1 MLRSGEEYLESIR
14 DGRRI
19 YIGDERVDDATEHPA
34 FEKIART
41 YAALYDMKA
50 DPKTRDLFA
59 YEEDG
64 ELYSM
69 YYLRPRS
76 KEDLARRTRCH
87 TAITEWS
94 YGLLGRSPDAVA
106 GNITGIAMKPEI
118 LDQEGGYRENLL
130 AIYEHCRKDDIFA
143 TYAIVPPQGARNPEF
158 YQSRGLDIPALRA
171 TAETEHGVVLNGMK
185 MLATAA
191 AVANEVI
198 VGNILPIAPDRFAES
213 ITCIIPF
220 NLPGLTLWSRPP
232 IADRAEHEFD
242 APLTY
247 RYDESDCMLVFKDV
261 EVPWEKVVVHN
272 NPALSRDI
280 YIQTPSHVMAN
291 HQSTVRFRAK
301 LRFLVGLASLITK
314 ATAAHEVPVVRE
326 TLARLA
332 AMEAGFSAMV
342 DAQLHAY
349 HEIDHGYVLFN
360 RRYMYAALHWA
371 MENHSVVLDIV
382 RELMGGGIFQFPASI
397 KVMRDAELRAQFE
410 TLWSTSEGGAV
421 ERMKLFK
428 LAWDLIGSELASR
441 TASYEKFFVGPA
453 FSVRNYNF
461 INAPWDE
468 LEGIALGLMESYDVP
483 PAFLREAA
491 D

>member
-1 MLRSGEEYLESIR
+1 MLRTGEQYLNAIR
-14 DGRRI
+14 DGRVI

-34 FEKIART
+34 FRNIART

-50 DPKTRDLFA
+50 DPAKRETFA

-76 KEDLARRTRCH
+76 KADLERRTACH
-87 TAITEWS
+87 TAITDWS

-106 GNITGIAMKPEI
+106 GNITGITMKPEI
-118 LDQEGGYRENLL
+118 LDEEGGYRENLL
-130 AIYEHCRKDDIFA
+130 AIYEHCRTDDIFA
-143 TYAIVPPQGARNPEF
+143 TYAIVPPQGARNPDF
-158 YQSRGLDIPALRA
+158 YQSRGLDIPALRV
-171 TAETEHGVVLNGMK
+171 TDETEHGVILNGMK
-185 MLATAA
+185 MLATGS
-191 AVANEVI
+191 AVADEVI
-198 VGNILPIAPDRFAES
+198 VGNILPIAADRLAES

-232 IADRAEHEFD
+232 IAAQVAHEFD
-242 APLTY
+242 APLSY

-272 NPALSRDI
+272 NPPLSRNI

-291 HQSTVRFRAK
+291 HQCNVRFRAK
-301 LRFLVGLASLITK
+301 LRFVVGMASLITK
-314 ATAAHEVPVVRE
+314 ATAAHEIPLVRE

-332 AMEAGFSAMV
+332 AMEAGFSAMI
-342 DAQLHAY
+342 DAQHHAY
-349 HEIDHGYVLFN
+349 HEIEHGYALYN
-360 RRYMYAALHWA
+360 RRYMYAAIHWA
-371 MENHSVVLDIV
+371 MENHSTVLDIV
-382 RELMGGGIFQFPASI
+382 RELMGGGVFQFPASVT
-397 KVMRDAELRAQFE
+397 VMRDPDLRQLFE
-410 TLWSTSEGGAV
+410 TYWSTSEGGAV

-428 LAWDLIGSELASR
+428 LAWDLIGSEHASR
-441 TASYEKFFVGPA
+441 ATSYEKFFVGPA

-468 LEGIALGLMESYDVP
+468 LEGIAKSLMASYDVP
-483 PAFLREAA
+483 EAFLKAA
-491 D
+491 AE